1 MSAPNNELNSEHL
14 LQISDEVSRIATALA
29 QLSKPGQTPAPML
42 SANGTT
48 PLDVPVASVRAV
60 IRARRLRSEFLA
72 DDLFADPAWD
82 MMLSLFEAEL
92 SHRRI
97 AVSALCNEA
106 SVPPTTALR
115 WIHALCDPSK
125 ALFVRK
131 GDPLDGRR
139 YFVELT
145 PETSLALRQYFNA
158 IDKPDVI

>member
-1 MSAPNNELNSEHL
+1 MTAQKNGLSTERL
-14 LQISDEVSRIATALA
+14 LEISGEVSRIASTLA
-29 QLSKPGQTPAPML
+29 RLSTERDL
-42 SANGTT
+42 SG
-48 PLDVPVASVRAV
+48 PEVPVGEDPPMVSVESVRSV
-60 IRARRLRSEFLA
+60 IRARRLRDRYFEA
-72 DDLFADPAWD
+72 ELFADPAWD